1 MVDRIYIVIAWFII
15 FWGAVS
21 YVPSIKEWS
30 DNHPVLVNVV
40 FWVVFWLLGPAVI
53 AFISV

>member
-1 MVDRIYIVIAWFII
+1 MVDNIYLIVAWWII

-21 YVPSIKEWS
+21 YVPSIKEWF
-30 DNHPVLVNVV
+30 DNHPVLGN
-40 FWVVFWLLGPAVI
+40 VVFWLLGPAVI

>member
-1 MVDRIYIVIAWFII
+1 MVDSIYLVFAWFII

-21 YVPSIKEWS
+21 YVPSISKWS
-30 DNHPVLVNVV
+30 DNHPVLAN
-40 FWVVFWLLGPAVI
+40 VVFWLLGPVVI